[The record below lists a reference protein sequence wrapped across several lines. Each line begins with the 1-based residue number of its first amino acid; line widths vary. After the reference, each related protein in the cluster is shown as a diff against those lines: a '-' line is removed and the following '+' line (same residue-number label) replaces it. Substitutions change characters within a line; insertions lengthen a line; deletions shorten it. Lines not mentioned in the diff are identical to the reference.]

1 MKNVKISVRGLVEF
15 ILREGDLDNRRTH
28 SSDTAM
34 IEGGRIHRKIQHSM
48 GSIYRAEVPLSYT
61 YLTREK
67 DFTITIDG
75 RADGIIDTEPVVID
89 EIKGTYRFLHKLEN
103 PDNVHLAQA
112 KCYAYIYAK
121 EEELA
126 EIDVQMTYCNLD
138 TEELKYFN
146 YHYEAA
152 ELEEWFTDLMER
164 YAIWARMEIRW
175 HEKRDDSL
183 AKVKFPFD
191 YRRGQKELITHVY
204 HTIAHKRKLFLEAP
218 TGVGKTISTVFP
230 TVKAMGVGKVERIFY
245 LTAKTITRTVA
256 DNTFQILRRQGMHF
270 KSVIIT
276 AKDKICFS
284 EERLCNPEACP
295 YAKGHF
301 DRINEALFAIL
312 NEEENYSREIIE
324 DYAIKY
330 QVCPF
335 ELCLDISLFCDGI
348 ICDYNYLFDP
358 HVYLKRF
365 FADGKTANNVFLIDE
380 AHNLV
385 DRGRS
390 MYTATLIK
398 EDFLNLKKS
407 VKVYDATMAKRL
419 EKCNHELL
427 LMKRE
432 CTDIKVMDSI
442 EPFVHSLERLYESM
456 STYLENHDASP
467 VRDEVLDF
475 FFEVSHFL
483 YIYDLLDEKYIVYS
497 YMLGNGDFG
506 IRLYCVDPSKNL
518 SECMK
523 RGISSILFSAT
534 LLPIQYHKKLLGG
547 TSEDYEV
554 YAEST
559 FDRNKRGL
567 YIAEGVT
574 SKYSERGQKMYRDI
588 AEYIHEIAV
597 SKKGNYIA
605 FFPSYSFMNST
616 WDVYIDMYGEENG
629 INPVLQSEHMTEE
642 ERENFLRMFENG
654 YDGEEGI
661 NTIEVRSDR
670 GLLGFCVLG
679 GIFSEG
685 IDLKNDSL
693 IGAIIVGTGI
703 PMVCK
708 ENELIK
714 DYFDE
719 IDGNGMKYAY
729 IYPGFNKVLQAAGRV
744 IRTHED
750 VGVVALL
757 DYRFKNATYR
767 ELYPKEWDN
776 IQSINMANLGQKIGG
791 FWEINGNKFILD
803 N

>member
-28 SSDTAM
+28 SSDAAM

-61 YLTREK
+61 YLTREE
-67 DFTITIDG
+67 DFAITIDG

-121 EEELA
+121 EEELD

-183 AKVKFPFD
+183 AKVNFPFN
-191 YRRGQKELITHVY
+191 YREGQKELITHVY
-204 HTIAHKRKLFLEAP
+204 HTIAHNKKLFLEAP

-230 TVKAMGVGKVERIFY
+230 SVKAMGVGKADRIFY

-256 DNTFQILRRQGMHF
+256 DNTFQILRDQGMHF

-276 AKDKICFS
+276 AKDKICFMD
-284 EERLCNPEACP
+284 ERMCNPEACP

-301 DRINEALFAIL
+301 DRINEALYAL
-312 NEEENYSREIIE
+312 LTEEENYSREKIE
-324 DYAIKY
+324 EYAIKY

-335 ELCLDISLFCDGI
+335 EFCLDVSLFCDGI

-365 FADGKTANNVFLIDE
+365 FAEGKVDKNIFLIDE

-390 MYTATLIK
+390 MYSATLVK
-398 EDFLNLKKS
+398 EDFLALKKS

-432 CTDIKVMDSI
+432 CSDLKVMDTI
-442 EPFVHSLERLYESM
+442 EPFVRALERLYDSL

-483 YIYDLLDEKYIVYS
+483 YIYDLLDEKYITYS
-497 YMLGNGDFG
+497 FMLSNGDFG
-506 IRLYCVDPSKNL
+506 IRLYCVDPSTNL
-518 SECMK
+518 EDCMK

-534 LLPIQYHKKLLGG
+534 LLPIQYYKKLLGG
-547 TSEDYEV
+547 SPEDYEV
-554 YAEST
+554 YAQST
-559 FDRNKRGL
+559 FDMDKRGL

-574 SKYSERGQKMYRDI
+574 SKYSERSSEQYKKI
-588 AEYIHEIAV
+588 ALYINKIV
-597 SKKGNYIA
+597 SSKQGNYMV

-616 WDVYIDMYGEENG
+616 YDMYMNLFDGDSSVNCL
-629 INPVLQSEHMTEE
+629 LQGDHMTEE
-642 ERENFLRMFENG
+642 ERDSFLQQFEKNS
-654 YDGEEGI
+654 EGGK
-661 NTIEVRSDR
+661 S
-670 GLLGFCVLG
+670 LLGFCVLG

-714 DYFDE
+714 DYFDA

-767 ELYPKEWDN
+767 ELYPREWDN
-776 IQSINMANLGQKIGG
+776 LEYANIDSIEEKIGE
-791 FWEINGNKFILD
+791 FWLKNDEQ
-803 N
+803 